1 MVGVVVEWSL
11 FMKVQVCEM
20 ELIILFFQTLFGMVR
35 KIRSIRNGV
44 EDEKIV
50 FFLSVSKNE
59 KMSSSIKPI
68 ASKSS
73 MF

>member
-1 MVGVVVEWSL
+1 MVVELSL
-11 FMKVQVCEM
+11 FMKAQVCETG
-20 ELIILFFQTLFGMVR
+20 LIILFFQTLFGMVR
-35 KIRSIRNGV
+35 KIRSILNGV

-50 FFLSVSKNE
+50 FFLLVSKNE
-59 KMSSSIKPI
+59 KMLSSIKPI